1 MTAASP
7 AWSALRSRAFR
18 LLAAGQF
25 VSNIGDG
32 MYAVALPWYVL
43 SQHGSSV
50 LLGTVLAAYGIPRTL
65 SLMVGGH
72 LSDRFGPVR
81 VMLVADAV
89 RTVLAVVL
97 AVIAAGARPG
107 VAWLVPVAFGL
118 GAGEG
123 LFLPASFA
131 VLPAVLD
138 DSRLRSGN
146 ALLYSGAQLAS
157 FTGPAVGGFI
167 VAVTGSATGFGIDA
181 ATFAVSALTLW
192 RLAAVGRSGRG
203 EETGAATA
211 AGPSGA
217 VEAAGAS
224 GAVRAAG
231 ASGAVRAAAA
241 SGGTGSAG
249 TTPEGLAGAGARPR
263 LWAFC
268 RSQPVFLLLLGV
280 TLAANLGGAGADE
293 VALPVFARSTL
304 HTAAGGFGILVACIG
319 AGSLAGSLASA
330 RISGGRRP
338 ATAAGRAFCIQALLL
353 AAIALVVQLPL
364 AAVLLAGFGLCNGFG
379 NVIMRTLLQQ
389 WAPRQLLGRLMGMI
403 LTMSFGVFPVSVAAA
418 GLVVHRFGAPVFFVA
433 AGGILLLA
441 IAVALSHP
449 AFRTFG
455 APAAE
460 PTP

>member
-1 MTAASP
+1 MTTASP

-25 VSNIGDG
+25 VSNVGDG
-32 MYAVALPWYVL
+32 IYAVALPWYVL
-43 SQHGSSV
+43 SHHGSSV
-50 LLGTVLAAYGIPRTL
+50 LLGTVLAAYGVPRTV

-81 VMLVADAV
+81 VMLTADAV
-89 RTVLAVVL
+89 RTVLALVL

-107 VAWLVPVAFGL
+107 VGWLIPMAFGL

-131 VLPAVLD
+131 VMPALLE

-146 ALLYSGAQLAS
+146 ALLYSGSQLAS

-192 RLAAVGRSGRG
+192 RLAVVGRSGPGREAG
-203 EETGAATA
+203 AVPAASQASAAKPAGQAGAA
-211 AGPSGA
+211 
-217 VEAAGAS
+217 
-224 GAVRAAG
+224 R
-231 ASGAVRAAAA
+231 
-241 SGGTGSAG
+241 
-249 TTPEGLAGAGARPR
+249 AGAGAGSAGEAGTGSRPR

-268 RSQPVFLLLLGV
+268 RSQPVFLLLLGI
-280 TLAANLGGAGADE
+280 TLAGNLGSAGADE
-293 VALPVFARSTL
+293 VALPVFARTSL
-304 HTAAGGFGILVACIG
+304 HAAASGYGILVACIG
-319 AGSLAGSLASA
+319 AGSLVGSLASA
-330 RISGGRRP
+330 RVSGGRHP
-338 ATAAGRAFCIQALLL
+338 ATAAGWAFCMEALLL
-353 AAIALVVQLPL
+353 AGIALVVQLPL
-364 AAVLLAGFGLCNGFG
+364 AALLLVGFGLCNGFG
-379 NVIMRTLLQQ
+379 NVIMQTLLQQ

-418 GLVVHRFGAPVFFVA
+418 GLIVHRFGAPVFFVA
-433 AGGILLLA
+433 AGAVLLLA
-441 IAVALSHP
+441 IGAALTHP

-455 APAAE
+455 APE
-460 PTP
+460 PEPEPFS